1 VEQSGNRSST
11 CGVLSAKFCIS
22 DEVLMMHGVSLQKLF
37 SVLLICSCW
46 NMASNVAD
54 IRTVEE
60 WPHTVHSFCHFGS
73 SVTTLCL
80 LELVVC
86 VMVCLVEQFSIRL
99 YYLWSEIDV

>member
-60 WPHTVHSFCHFGS
+60 WPHTVHSFLPFWLICYHFMPFGAGG
-73 SVTTLCL
+73 LCYGMFGGTIFYSFIL
-80 LELVVC
+80 PLV
-86 VMVCLVEQFSIRL
+86 
-99 YYLWSEIDV
+99 